1 MGLLSYIFVYNLI
14 ILLYVRDM
22 RRFFI
27 FLKNFAIVSSNNI
40 YLDSKYTN
48 VGQPKYCYYHR
59 QTTTP
64 KTHSKKKNNFQSVDN
79 LIQLEQYFC
88 WKPYL
93 CCALPLFMSHPLFPS
108 QNKKINKKKMFV

>member
-1 MGLLSYIFVYNLI
+1 MG
-14 ILLYVRDM
+14 
-22 RRFFI
+22 I

-59 QTTTP
+59 QITTTP
-64 KTHSKKKNNFQSVDN
+64 KTHSKKKKNNFQSVDN

-93 CCALPLFMSHPLFPS
+93 CCALPLFMSHPLVPS
-108 QNKKINKKKMFV
+108 QNKKINKKKLLKKKKKKKKKKKS

>member
-27 FLKNFAIVSSNNI
+27 FLKNFAIVISNNI
-40 YLDSKYTN
+40 YLDSKFTN

-64 KTHSKKKNNFQSVDN
+64 KTHSKKKRTIFNRSIISFNWNNIFAGN
-79 LIQLEQYFC
+79 LIFVAHYR
-88 WKPYL
+88 YL
-93 CCALPLFMSHPLFPS
+93 CLIPFPLPK
-108 QNKKINKKKMFV
+108 QKKINKKNVR